1 MVKLISEVAD
11 LPTSGSVVID
21 FFAQWCG
28 PCKKIAPAFEKLAEV
43 YPSITFLK
51 VDVDESPELVDKYDV
66 NAMPTFVFLK
76 DGVVVKRIEGADLRA
91 MEEGFALLV

>member
-1 MVKLISEVAD
+1 MVKLISE
-11 LPTSGSVVID
+11 LSEIPMKGSVVID
-21 FFAQWCG
+21 FFATWCG

-43 YPSITFLK
+43 YQQIAFLK
-51 VDVDESPELVDKYDV
+51 VDVDESAELVDKFEV
-66 NAMPTFVFLK
+66 QAMPTFIFMK